1 MMYTANV
8 SFAGKVCMYKGEV
21 RELSEAAASELL
33 RCGYISEVE
42 PEPEKEEAHETKRGN
57 SGKRKA
63 CDAH

>member
-1 MMYTANV
+1 MYTANV
-8 SFAGKVCMYKGEV
+8 SFAGKVSMYKGEV
-21 RELSEAAASELL
+21 RELSEEAASELL

-42 PEPEKEEAHETKRGN
+42 SEPEKEEAHGTKRGN

>member
-8 SFAGKVCMYKGEV
+8 SFAGKVSMYKGEV

-42 PEPEKEEAHETKRGN
+42 PEKEEANETKRGN

>member
-1 MMYTANV
+1 MYTANV
-8 SFAGKVCMYKGEV
+8 SFAGKVSMYKGEV
-21 RELSEAAASELL
+21 RELSEEAASELL
-33 RCGYISEVE
+33 RCGYISKVE